1 MTYEQYWYGDP
12 LMVRAFYK
20 ADKLKQERS
29 NTEMWLAGVY
39 VKKALESTVGNAFLK
54 KGEQPIEYPPRPIGL
69 GDGKDNDEMSAEK
82 EKQEEAQAK
91 LYMYNMIRA
100 GKEWGNH

>member
-1 MTYEQYWYGDP
+1 MTYDQYWYGDP

-20 ADKLKQERS
+20 AEKMRQMQLDNLA
-29 NTEMWLAGVY
+29 WLNGLY
-39 VKKALESTVGNAFLK
+39 VKSALESTVCNMLS
-54 KGEQPIEYPPRPIGL
+54 
-69 GDGKDNDEMSAEK
+69 GKNAEK
-82 EKQEEAQAK
+82 LKYPESPIMYQQEEKNRQSDEKQEQEEAFAK